1 MFSFCFF
8 SLKKSYTSNCHHW
21 VKFIFVTSSTDSIS
35 CHIQF
40 QLVELRACARCV
52 KHSGCPQ
59 TTDTQTRIY
68 CLSPNDNTQMESGLF
83 LLEADS
89 AEFNGKVV
97 HDLKFGTTFESHW
110 AASQPTSNYQQMLQA
125 LEHLCHL
132 FFFCIC

>member
-8 SLKKSYTSNCHHW
+8 SLKKKLHFKLSSMGQIYIRHLEHRFNFLPYSVPVSRAEGVRAVRKALW
-21 VKFIFVTSSTDSIS
+21 MSTD
-35 CHIQF
+35 HRYTNQD
-40 QLVELRACARCV
+40 L
-52 KHSGCPQ
+52 
-59 TTDTQTRIY
+59 
-68 CLSPNDNTQMESGLF
+68 LSEPKRQYTNGIGSF

-110 AASQPTSNYQQMLQA
+110 AASQPTSNYQQTLQA

-132 FFFCIC
+132 FFFIC